1 MSKRRVLQVYPSI
14 SDGGPWSVY
23 VNGAC
28 FGVVNNKAALERAL
42 DSFQADFDPEPFGTP
57 PEVKAL
63 RERIAELEKCLLD
76 NRPDRPGWGAS
87 PLPNN
92 TPGRVAAVLRRHYAA
107 DIRRTQLEKDL
118 LVAGTAGKQFAF
130 PRELSDLKTFGQT
143 SLKTGIALAK
153 S

>member
-63 RERIAELEKCLLD
+63 RERIAELEKRLPD
-76 NRPDRPGWGAS
+76 NPPDRPGWGTS
-87 PLPNN
+87 PLPLN
-92 TPGRVAAVLRRHYAA
+92 TKAGRAAAE
-107 DIRRTQLEKDL
+107 IRRRFERNRPRSSIARDL
-118 LVAGTAGKQFAF
+118 RHGDKQFKFSEWEDYDAF
-130 PRELSDLKTFGQT
+130 SEGTLKDA
-143 SLKTGIALAK
+143 LMLAK
-153 S
+153 R